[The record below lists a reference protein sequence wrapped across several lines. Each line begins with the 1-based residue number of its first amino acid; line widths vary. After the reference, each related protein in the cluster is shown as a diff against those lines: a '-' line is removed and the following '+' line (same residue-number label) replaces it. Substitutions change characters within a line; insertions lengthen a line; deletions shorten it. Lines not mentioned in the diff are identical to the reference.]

1 VIGLVNSAL
10 ALDRKRGILPASV
23 AHGAAN
29 LTLGD
34 QDMTSD
40 TLRKIM
46 IVGAAFAAISV
57 GACKKPADNTADAN
71 ATAASDANAAM
82 ASSNSATA
90 SSNSAAAAANTASND
105 ASATA
110 PASTNSMSK

>member
-1 VIGLVNSAL
+1 
-10 ALDRKRGILPASV
+10 
-23 AHGAAN
+23 
-29 LTLGD
+29 
-34 QDMTSD
+34 MTSD

-57 GACKKPADNTADAN
+57 GACKKADTGN
-71 ATAASDANAAM
+71 AADANAAM
-82 ASSNSATA
+82 ASSNSAA
-90 SSNSAAAAANTASND
+90 MSSNAAASAANTASND

>member
-1 VIGLVNSAL
+1 
-10 ALDRKRGILPASV
+10 
-23 AHGAAN
+23 
-29 LTLGD
+29 
-34 QDMTSD
+34 MTSD

-57 GACKKPADNTADAN
+57 GACKKPADTGNAADNTAA
-71 ATAASDANAAM
+71 AASDANAAM